1 MYHSIIVIV
10 VLSLS
15 CVRLWLLCPQDF
27 PPKNTGVGCHLLLQS
42 TFPTQG
48 WKSMSPALAGGFF
61 FTTKP
66 PGIEY
71 CCIESCSVVSDSL
84 RPHGLYSS
92 WNSSGLNT
100 GVGTLSLLQGIF

>member
-61 FTTKP
+61 FLP
-66 PGIEY
+66 L
-71 CCIESCSVVSDSL
+71 SHL
-84 RPHGLYSS
+84 
-92 WNSSGLNT
+92 GLNI
-100 GVGTLSLLQGIF
+100 VVLKAAQLCPTLCDPMDYTVLGILRA